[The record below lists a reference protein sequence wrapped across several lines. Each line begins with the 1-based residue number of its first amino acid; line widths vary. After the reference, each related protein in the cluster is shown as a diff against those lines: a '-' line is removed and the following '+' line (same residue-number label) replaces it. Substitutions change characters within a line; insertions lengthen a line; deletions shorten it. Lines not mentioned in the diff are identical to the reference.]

1 MIIYQNN
8 ECILK
13 VSGRFSNKSSKWK
26 TELKSGKLPHKT
38 VDNVYADICMV
49 ISAEFY
55 VIFNTI
61 YPRIRPQH
69 GSKQELHHII
79 I

>member
-1 MIIYQNN
+1 MVSKMVIYQNI

-13 VSGRFSNKSSKWK
+13 DSGRFSNSSKWK

-38 VDNVYADICMV
+38 VDLMCNADICMV

-55 VIFNTI
+55 VISNTI
-61 YPRIRPQH
+61 
-69 GSKQELHHII
+69 SDLHMVVNKSYII
-79 I
+79 